1 MFLFFRYL
9 CSVASGAPV
18 AYVALTSL
26 MGFII
31 PVIAIIVLYIF
42 IIRRAVGERSKD
54 RPRVASEA
62 YTDAVLQPSSRFWT
76 ELNTSK
82 YVGVLV
88 ILWCIFQGPYLLLS
102 YVEQFRNSDK
112 FNDQQVEL
120 TYPWRVELS
129 FTWMKLSYPIFL
141 PLITFCWRKEV
152 WQKFKN
158 LILCRK
164 SNLINDSDRHASPH
178 RRRRPQAPS
187 RQVSEGIGRR
197 TPGIKESISCS
208 TDINKNDSVPVLFA
222 TENGLHFQ
230 SYGNRALRDDND
242 ETHDED
248 SLGELESSKTSKV
261 ATARKCDV
269 FGSQFSFKNADDDM
283 VDTSDYNSSA
293 EVDSFSNSNARAEFD
308 QQRNRKASLS
318 NSNQGRRSRQNSES
332 NEDVDGTQKRRRKK
346 KEISPREMSDS
357 GINSN
362 QNTKEKNRKNRR
374 SKGQIDDV
382 IEDVFEK
389 ELQTTKDDSQREHN
403 RTSSDSGQGSHEG
416 SMSKRDGNRVRPEDL
431 ANEEPHLD
439 DQVFEIRPGDENRS
453 QFQGKNDTKHGDH
466 DLHNHVSNENDI
478 IETDTTNSKPRKK
491 RKRRRKKEEDD
502 NNAQIVNRPLPELR
516 SVKSAVNEGN
526 LYYSAGDINSATAE
540 DEEMISELQMHQPP
554 PPRLKP
560 ITHKREQVSNK
571 LQIFF
576 RKCDSVNV

>member
-1 MFLFFRYL
+1 
-9 CSVASGAPV
+9 
-18 AYVALTSL
+18 

-31 PVIAIIVLYIF
+31 PVIIIIVLYIL
-42 IIRRAVGERSKD
+42 IIRRAVGERVRD
-54 RPRVASEA
+54 RPRVASQA

-88 ILWCIFQGPYLLLS
+88 VLWCIFQGPYLLLS
-102 YVEQFRNSDK
+102 YVEQFRNSDR
-112 FNDQQVEL
+112 FNDEQVEL
-120 TYPWRVELS
+120 TYPWQVELS

-164 SNLINDSDRHASPH
+164 SNLINDSDRHASPN

-187 RQVSEGIGRR
+187 RQISEGIGRR
-197 TPGIKESISCS
+197 TPGIKESVSCS

-242 ETHDED
+242 ESHDED

-269 FGSQFSFKNADDDM
+269 FGSQLSFKNADDDRA
-283 VDTSDYNSSA
+283 DTSDYNSSA
-293 EVDSFSNSNARAEFD
+293 EADSFSNSNARAEFD
-308 QQRNRKASLS
+308 QQRSRNASLS

-332 NEDVDGTQKRRRKK
+332 NEDAEGTQKRRRKK
-346 KEISPREMSDS
+346 KEISPREINDS
-357 GINSN
+357 ENNSN

-374 SKGQIDDV
+374 FKGQIDDV
-382 IEDVFEK
+382 IEDVYEK
-389 ELQTTKDDSQREHN
+389 ELQTTKDDSQRDHN

-416 SMSKRDGNRVRPEDL
+416 SMSKRERNRVKSGNL
-431 ANEEPHLD
+431 ADEEPHLD
-439 DQVFEIRPGDENRS
+439 DQVFEIGPGDEIHSES
-453 QFQGKNDTKHGDH
+453 QDKNDTIQDDN
-466 DLHNHVSNENDI
+466 DLQNQVSNENNI
-478 IETDTTNSKPRKK
+478 IDPETTNSKPRKK
-491 RKRRRKKEEDD
+491 RKRRRKKVEDD
-502 NNAQIVNRPLPELR
+502 NNAQITKRPLPELR
-516 SVKSAVNEGN
+516 SVKCAVNEGN
-526 LYYSAGDINSATAE
+526 VYYSPADITSATAE

-560 ITHKREQVSNK
+560 ITHKREQVSNQ
-571 LQIFF
+571 L
-576 RKCDSVNV
+576 